1 MENTLMSD
9 VEKIRELWEDEESK
23 IIFQSNIMYRL
34 FGDVSAFEYSNNYIF
49 KRRDAEDFVDKIRY
63 NDKKLV
69 FFGAGVAGEVTL
81 EYLRMLGIQVAYFV
95 DNNQKYQDNVIQIKE
110 ILMESGLYQEKN
122 GEIIPIDKDYEQ
134 GLETFYDLYGEAIGD
149 SNAYYNIKK
158 MSGLYDVY
166 EDGTLTL
173 KNDVTELQ
181 LSRFYESQLK
191 DAITLLAKHSSYI
204 EYYKYN
210 NTILDIGGY
219 VGLVLACMTIYSFI
233 PLIIKRGRTI
243 GKLIF
248 RIEVVSQDDNKVSI
262 GQMLIRGWTMTF
274 IMLLAMRFY
283 FISVVIAIIVYFV
296 NKNHHSLLD
305 ICSVSKTKDIVKAYE
320 YL

>member
-1 MENTLMSD
+1 MKS
-9 VEKIRELWEDEESK
+9 
-23 IIFQSNIMYRL
+23 RL
-34 FGDVSAFEYSNNYIF
+34 
-49 KRRDAEDFVDKIRY
+49 KRIAAALIDFILLIGLFFACISLY
-63 NDKKLV
+63 NV
-69 FFGAGVAGEVTL
+69 
-81 EYLRMLGIQVAYFV
+81 IFV

-122 GEIIPIDKDYEQ
+122 GEIIPIDKDYDQ

-158 MSGLYDVY
+158 MSGFYDVY
-166 EDGTLTL
+166 EDVTLTL
-173 KNDVTELQ
+173 KNDVTELH

-191 DAITLLAKHSSYI
+191 VAITLLAKHSSYI
-204 EYYKYN
+204 EYYKNN

-305 ICSVSKTKDIVKAYE
+305 ICSVSKTKDIVKA
-320 YL
+320 